1 MKRIDPTVLKET
13 RIVALLSLP
22 LCLLMQA
29 VFLLLG
35 RWDMTVLFGNILGY
49 LGATVNFFL
58 MALTVQGAVAKEE
71 EKEARDLIKLS
82 QTLRSLFL
90 LAVAV
95 IGYAVPVF
103 NVIAVVIPFLFP
115 RLAVTVRGLTMK
127 K

>member
-1 MKRIDPTVLKET
+1 VLNIIFT
-13 RIVALLSLP
+13 RGHTLDISADSLGDN
-22 LCLLMQA
+22 A
-29 VFLLLG
+29 F
-35 RWDMTVLFGNILGY
+35 LFGNKILYINLTCNIGY